1 MAVVLS
7 YEFVVEASRP
17 SSGNIR
23 TAAHPV
29 EGLMSLAEQNKF
41 LLPELNNM
49 SFCVVMDIG

>member
-1 MAVVLS
+1 VAVVLS

-49 SFCVVMDIG
+49 SFYWTMDTG